1 MTSPTR
7 SLIEILIFQVPDG
20 QEENPTENPTK
31 NPVWSVISLTL
42 QMAKPN
48 WRSGVNWLGSLRK
61 RCHIKIM
68 CFFLLRSL
76 VTTGILCIEVLIGS
90 TE

>member
-7 SLIEILIFQVPDG
+7 SLVEIVIFQVPDG
-20 QEENPTENPTK
+20 QEENPTK
-31 NPVWSVISLTL
+31 NPVQSVISLNL
-42 QMAKPN
+42 QMEKPN
-48 WRSGVNWLGSLRK
+48 RRSL
-61 RCHIKIM
+61 

-76 VTTGILCIEVLIGS
+76 VTTGILCIKVLIGS